1 MDELERYWFFQ
12 TMYTRKYTVWVGMY
26 IVAGLSCQLDPITII
41 TYNTAW
47 GRAII
52 DYISS
57 LTQISDRLLTRCYL
71 VIILLNK
78 TIWYVNFLG
87 VLQVILRDKNVD
99 ESSSWV
105 KQPSASVR
113 VVEPSYLQLKV
124 VPPQGP
130 ALVTSRPAAVAASAY
145 DASHNRIFLTEV
157 FTHIHAYIHPVHCER
172 KWNKEY
178 PLYCTI
184 SFP

>member
-1 MDELERYWFFQ
+1 M
-12 TMYTRKYTVWVGMY
+12 
-26 IVAGLSCQLDPITII
+26 
-41 TYNTAW
+41 
-47 GRAII
+47 
-52 DYISS
+52 
-57 LTQISDRLLTRCYL
+57 LTWCHLLTT
-71 VIILLNK
+71 LLNEI
-78 TIWYVNFLG
+78 IWYVNSLD

-145 DASHNRIFLTEV
+145 DAYHNRIFLTEV
-157 FTHIHAYIHPVHCER
+157 CTHMYAYMHPAHCER
-172 KWNKEY
+172 KWNKEN
-178 PLYCTI
+178 PLFCTV
-184 SFP
+184 SFHKICGNDFPG